1 MPIYIPVYQRRLDPN
16 TGEPVYDQ
24 NGTQIMDLVETIVV
38 PDPPVIEVDL
48 QQQAESDAYYT
59 QLLAQQSQSIQETT
73 ENP

>member
-48 QQQAESDAYYT
+48 QLQAESDAYYT